1 MTVVPRDV
9 LLQRLSRQAQLSAAP
24 RGVRL
29 RRLPF
34 RLVLPRLLDA
44 AGLTWPVTARTFFD
58 HPMHVHLPDLV
69 GVKLYQYGFFE
80 EGLTRALI
88 ERLRPGDTFVDIGA
102 HVGYYT
108 ILASLLVG
116 TKGHVVAFE
125 PTPRTRT
132 ELSANT
138 AGLANVQVVPMA
150 AWDAS
155 ERLTLQ
161 DFGWRQS
168 SFNSVVAARVNGNQ
182 RFERIEVE
190 AVAVD
195 DWLAAH
201 SLVPAF
207 IKIDAESAEQR
218 VLRGLRRT
226 IEQHHPILSLEI
238 GDYDLPGVARSAE
251 LIQSI
256 VEQGYD
262 AFEYRDGT
270 FVEHRLADCYR
281 YDNLLFVPGG
291 PRDADRA
298 EIALQQGA
306 VPRAAPEPLAIPR
319 SAHSMH
325 TPACAAED
333 QAP

>member
-1 MTVVPRDV
+1 MMEVRRDA
-9 LLQRLSRQAQLSAAP
+9 LLERLSRQAELSSAP
-24 RGVRL
+24 RAARL
-29 RRLPF
+29 RHLPF

-44 AGLTWPVTARTFFD
+44 AGLTWPVTAKTFFGRD
-58 HPMHVHLPDLV
+58 MQVHLPDLV

-88 ERLRPGDTFVDIGA
+88 EKLQPGDSFVDIGA

-116 TKGHVVAFE
+116 AEGHVVSFE

-138 AGLANVQVVPMA
+138 AGLDNVQVVPMA
-150 AWDAS
+150 AWDAT

-168 SFNSVVAARVNGNQ
+168 SFNSVVAARVNEN
-182 RFERIEVE
+182 RRSVSIEVE

-201 SLVPAF
+201 GIVPAF

-238 GDYDLPGVARSAE
+238 GDYNLPGVPSSAE
-251 LIQSI
+251 LIRSI

-270 FVEHRLADCYR
+270 FVEHRLADYYS
-281 YDNLLFVPGG
+281 YDNLIFMPS
-291 PRDADRA
+291 RT
-298 EIALQQGA
+298 
-306 VPRAAPEPLAIPR
+306 
-319 SAHSMH
+319 SA
-325 TPACAAED
+325 
-333 QAP
+333 

>member
-1 MTVVPRDV
+1 MMEVRRDA
-9 LLQRLSRQAQLSAAP
+9 LLERLSRQVELSSAP
-24 RGVRL
+24 RAARL
-29 RRLPF
+29 RHLPF

-44 AGLTWPVTARTFFD
+44 AGLTWPVTAKTFFGRN
-58 HPMHVHLPDLV
+58 MQVHLPDLV

-88 ERLRPGDTFVDIGA
+88 EKLQLGDSFVDIGA

-116 TKGHVVAFE
+116 AEGHVVSFE

-138 AGLANVQVVPMA
+138 AGLDNVQVVPMA
-150 AWDAS
+150 AWDAT

-168 SFNSVVAARVNGNQ
+168 SFNSVVAARVNGNPSS
-182 RFERIEVE
+182 ESIEVE
-190 AVAVD
+190 AVALD

-201 SLVPAF
+201 GIVPAF
-207 IKIDAESAEQR
+207 IKIDAELAEQR

-238 GDYDLPGVARSAE
+238 GDYNLPGVPSSAE
-251 LIQSI
+251 LIRSI
-256 VEQGYD
+256 VKQGYD

-270 FVEHRLADCYR
+270 FVEHRLADHYS
-281 YDNLLFVPGG
+281 YDNLIFMPSR
-291 PRDADRA
+291 P
-298 EIALQQGA
+298 
-306 VPRAAPEPLAIPR
+306 
-319 SAHSMH
+319 SA
-325 TPACAAED
+325 
-333 QAP
+333 

>member
-1 MTVVPRDV
+1 MEVPRDA
-9 LLQRLSRQAQLSAAP
+9 LLERLSRQAALSAAP
-24 RGVRL
+24 RAVRL
-29 RRLPF
+29 RHLPF
-34 RLVLPRLLDA
+34 RLVLPRLLDT
-44 AGLTWPVTARTFFD
+44 AGLALPVTARTFFGRD
-58 HPMHVHLPDLV
+58 MRVHLPDLV

-80 EGLTRALI
+80 EGLTRAII
-88 ERLRPGDTFVDIGA
+88 EKLRPGDTFVDIGA

-116 TKGHVVAFE
+116 AEGHVVSFE

-138 AGLANVQVVPMA
+138 AGLDNVRIVAMA
-150 AWDAS
+150 AWDAT

-168 SFNSVVAARVNGNQ
+168 SFNSVVAARVNGTP
-182 RFERIEVE
+182 RIESIEVE

-201 SLVPAF
+201 GLVPTF
-207 IKIDAESAEQR
+207 IKVDAELAEQR

-238 GDYDLPGVARSAE
+238 GDYNLPGVPSSAE
-251 LIQSI
+251 LIRSV

-270 FVEHRLADCYR
+270 FVRHRLADHYS
-281 YDNLLFVPGG
+281 YDNLIFMPSST
-291 PRDADRA
+291 
-298 EIALQQGA
+298 
-306 VPRAAPEPLAIPR
+306 
-319 SAHSMH
+319 SA
-325 TPACAAED
+325 
-333 QAP
+333 

>member
-1 MTVVPRDV
+1 
-9 LLQRLSRQAQLSAAP
+9 
-24 RGVRL
+24 
-29 RRLPF
+29 
-34 RLVLPRLLDA
+34 VLPRLLDA
-44 AGLTWPVTARTFFD
+44 AGLTWPVTAKTFFGR
-58 HPMHVHLPDLV
+58 PMHVHLPDLV

-88 ERLRPGDTFVDIGA
+88 EKLRPGDTFVDIGA
-102 HVGYYT
+102 HVGYFT
-108 ILASLLVG
+108 LLASLLVG
-116 TKGHVVAFE
+116 AEGHVVSFE

-138 AGLANVQVVPMA
+138 AGLDNVRVVPMA
-150 AWDAS
+150 AWDAT

-168 SFNSVVAARVNGNQ
+168 SFNSVVGARVNGNA
-182 RFERIEVE
+182 RFESIEVE

-195 DWLAAH
+195 DWLADH
-201 SLVPAF
+201 GIVPAF

-238 GDYDLPGVARSAE
+238 GDYNLPGVPRSAE

-262 AFEYRDGT
+262 AFEYRDRT
-270 FVEHRLADCYR
+270 FVKHRLADGYA
-281 YDNLLFVPGG
+281 YDNLIFMPSR
-291 PRDADRA
+291 P
-298 EIALQQGA
+298 
-306 VPRAAPEPLAIPR
+306 
-319 SAHSMH
+319 
-325 TPACAAED
+325 
-333 QAP
+333 

>member
-1 MTVVPRDV
+1 MTVVRRDA
-9 LLQRLSRQAQLSAAP
+9 LLERLSRQAQLSAAP

-34 RLVLPRLLDA
+34 RLVLPRLLGA
-44 AGLTWPVTARTFFD
+44 AGLTWAVTARTFFD

-88 ERLRPGDTFVDIGA
+88 EMLRPGDTFVDIGA

-116 TKGHVVAFE
+116 AEGHVVSFE
-125 PTPRTRT
+125 PTPRTRQ
-132 ELSANT
+132 ELFANT
-138 AGLANVQVVPMA
+138 AGLGNVQIVPMA
-150 AWDAS
+150 AWDAT

-168 SFNSVVAARVNGNQ
+168 SFNSVVAARLDGNR
-182 RFERIEVE
+182 RFESIEVE

-195 DWLAAH
+195 DWLGAH
-201 SLVPAF
+201 GMVPAF

-238 GDYDLPGVARSAE
+238 GDYDLPGVPSSAE
-251 LIQSI
+251 LIRSI
-256 VEQGYD
+256 IEQGYD

-270 FVEHRLADCYR
+270 FVKHRLANSYN
-281 YDNLLFVPGG
+281 YDNLIFMPS
-291 PRDADRA
+291 A
-298 EIALQQGA
+298 A
-306 VPRAAPEPLAIPR
+306 V
-319 SAHSMH
+319 H
-325 TPACAAED
+325 
-333 QAP
+333 

>member
-1 MTVVPRDV
+1 MMEVPRDA
-9 LLQRLSRQAQLSAAP
+9 LLERLSQQAELSSAP
-24 RGVRL
+24 REVRL

-44 AGLTWPVTARTFFD
+44 AGLTWPVTAKTFFGRD
-58 HPMHVHLPDLV
+58 MQVHLPDLV

-80 EGLTRALI
+80 EGLTRAII
-88 ERLRPGDTFVDIGA
+88 EKLRPGDTFVDIGA

-108 ILASLLVG
+108 LLASLLVG
-116 TKGHVVAFE
+116 AEGHVVSFE
-125 PTPRTRT
+125 PTPRTRR

-138 AGLANVQVVPMA
+138 AGLDNVQVVPMA
-150 AWDAS
+150 AWDAA

-168 SFNSVVAARVNGNQ
+168 SFNSVVGARVNGNR
-182 RFERIEVE
+182 RFESIDVE

-195 DWLAAH
+195 DWLEAH
-201 SLVPAF
+201 SIVPAF

-226 IEQHHPILSLEI
+226 IEQHQPILSLEI
-238 GDYDLPGVARSAE
+238 GDYDLPGVPDSAE
-251 LIQSI
+251 LIRSI

-270 FVEHRLADCYR
+270 FVEHRLADRYG
-281 YDNLLFVPGG
+281 YDNLIFMPS
-291 PRDADRA
+291 RTTA
-298 EIALQQGA
+298 
-306 VPRAAPEPLAIPR
+306 
-319 SAHSMH
+319 
-325 TPACAAED
+325 
-333 QAP
+333 

>member
-1 MTVVPRDV
+1 
-9 LLQRLSRQAQLSAAP
+9 
-24 RGVRL
+24 
-29 RRLPF
+29 
-34 RLVLPRLLDA
+34 
-44 AGLTWPVTARTFFD
+44 
-58 HPMHVHLPDLV
+58 MHVHLPDLV

-88 ERLRPGDTFVDIGA
+88 EKLRPGDTFVDIGA
-102 HVGYYT
+102 HVGYFT
-108 ILASLLVG
+108 LLASLLVG
-116 TKGHVVAFE
+116 ADGHVVSFE

-138 AGLANVQVVPMA
+138 AGLANVRVVPLA
-150 AWDAS
+150 AWDAT

-168 SFNSVVAARVNGNQ
+168 SFNSVVGARVNGNA
-182 RFERIEVE
+182 RFESIEVE

-195 DWLAAH
+195 DWLADH
-201 SLVPAF
+201 GIVPAF

-238 GDYDLPGVARSAE
+238 GDYNLPGVPRSAE

-270 FVEHRLADCYR
+270 FVKHRLADGYA
-281 YDNLLFVPGG
+281 YDNLIFMPTPPLVGLQG
-291 PRDADRA
+291 PS
-298 EIALQQGA
+298 L
-306 VPRAAPEPLAIPR
+306 R
-319 SAHSMH
+319 SG
-325 TPACAAED
+325 
-333 QAP
+333 

>member
-1 MTVVPRDV
+1 MMEVRRDA
-9 LLQRLSRQAQLSAAP
+9 LLERLSRQVELSSAP
-24 RGVRL
+24 RAARL
-29 RRLPF
+29 RHLPF

-44 AGLTWPVTARTFFD
+44 AGLTWPVTAKTFFGRN
-58 HPMHVHLPDLV
+58 MQVHLPDLV

-88 ERLRPGDTFVDIGA
+88 EKLQLGDSFVDIGA

-116 TKGHVVAFE
+116 AEGHVVSFE

-138 AGLANVQVVPMA
+138 AGLDNVQVVPMA
-150 AWDAS
+150 AWDAT

-168 SFNSVVAARVNGNQ
+168 SFNSVVAARVNGNP
-182 RFERIEVE
+182 RSESIEVE

-195 DWLAAH
+195 DWLTVH
-201 SLVPAF
+201 GMVPAF

-238 GDYDLPGVARSAE
+238 GDYNLPGVPSSAE
-251 LIQSI
+251 LIRSI
-256 VEQGYD
+256 IEQGYD

-270 FVEHRLADCYR
+270 LVKHRLANAYN
-281 YDNLLFVPGG
+281 YDNLIFMPS
-291 PRDADRA
+291 A
-298 EIALQQGA
+298 A
-306 VPRAAPEPLAIPR
+306 V
-319 SAHSMH
+319 H
-325 TPACAAED
+325 
-333 QAP
+333 

>member
-1 MTVVPRDV
+1 MMEVPRDV
-9 LLQRLSRQAQLSAAP
+9 LLERLSRQAELSSAP
-24 RGVRL
+24 REVRL
-29 RRLPF
+29 RHLPF

-44 AGLTWPVTARTFFD
+44 AGLTWPVTAKTFFGR
-58 HPMHVHLPDLV
+58 PMHVHLPDLV

-88 ERLRPGDTFVDIGA
+88 EKLRPGDTFVDIGA
-102 HVGYYT
+102 HVGYFT
-108 ILASLLVG
+108 LLASLLVG
-116 TKGHVVAFE
+116 AEGHVVSFE

-138 AGLANVQVVPMA
+138 AGLDNVRVVPMA
-150 AWDAS
+150 AWDAT

-168 SFNSVVAARVNGNQ
+168 SFNSVVGARVNGNA
-182 RFERIEVE
+182 RFESIEVE

-195 DWLAAH
+195 DWLADH
-201 SLVPAF
+201 GIVPAF

-238 GDYDLPGVARSAE
+238 GDYNLPGVPRSAE

-262 AFEYRDGT
+262 AFEYRDRT
-270 FVEHRLADCYR
+270 FVKHRLADGYA
-281 YDNLLFVPGG
+281 YDNLIFMPSR
-291 PRDADRA
+291 P
-298 EIALQQGA
+298 
-306 VPRAAPEPLAIPR
+306 
-319 SAHSMH
+319 
-325 TPACAAED
+325 
-333 QAP
+333 

>member
-1 MTVVPRDV
+1 MEVPRDA
-9 LLQRLSRQAQLSAAP
+9 LLERLSRQATLSSAP
-24 RGVRL
+24 REVRL
-29 RRLPF
+29 RHLPF
-34 RLVLPRLLDA
+34 RLILPRLLDA
-44 AGLTWPVTARTFFD
+44 AGLTWPVTAQTFFGR
-58 HPMHVHLPDLV
+58 PMRVHLPDLV

-80 EGLTRALI
+80 EGLTRAII
-88 ERLRPGDTFVDIGA
+88 EKLRPGDSFVDIGA

-108 ILASLLVG
+108 ILAALLVG
-116 TKGHVVAFE
+116 AEGHVVSFE

-138 AGLANVQVVPMA
+138 AGLDNVRVVPLA
-150 AWDAS
+150 AWDAT

-168 SFNSVVAARVNGNQ
+168 SFNSVVAARVSDN
-182 RFERIEVE
+182 RRSESIEVE

-195 DWLAAH
+195 DWLETH
-201 SLVPAF
+201 SIVPAF

-238 GDYDLPGVARSAE
+238 GDYNLPGVPSSVE
-251 LIQSI
+251 LIRSV

-270 FVEHRLADCYR
+270 FVKHRPADHYG
-281 YDNLLFVPGG
+281 YDNLIFMPS
-291 PRDADRA
+291 RA
-298 EIALQQGA
+298 GA
-306 VPRAAPEPLAIPR
+306 
-319 SAHSMH
+319 
-325 TPACAAED
+325 
-333 QAP
+333 